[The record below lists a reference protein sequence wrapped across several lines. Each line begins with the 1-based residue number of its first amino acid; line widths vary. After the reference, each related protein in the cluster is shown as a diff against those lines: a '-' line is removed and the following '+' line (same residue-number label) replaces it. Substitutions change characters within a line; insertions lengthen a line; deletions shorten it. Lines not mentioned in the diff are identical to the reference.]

1 MLCSFIRYWRPQGA
15 DHIILVP
22 SAQHIATFRKVG
34 FDVVEAAAD
43 FQSGWVE
50 QASVFNW
57 LPSSGNLANSSNVL
71 HEWLGY
77 LIYKLRGWA

>member
-1 MLCSFIRYWRPQGA
+1 
-15 DHIILVP
+15 
-22 SAQHIATFRKVG
+22 VG